1 MEACRLTIR
10 NLQKSFAVPVLRGIH
25 LDVRP
30 GEVHAIVGENGAG
43 KSTLVNLLT
52 GLLPADGGELL
63 LDGEGYLPGNAR
75 DAFSAGVSFAAQE
88 PGLVDT
94 LDVAENIGLRALPQ
108 RCSIIDREAAAK
120 KASSAL
126 ARLDA
131 GHIGPPAKAE
141 DLSLAD
147 CQLVELARAMSAAC
161 RLLILDEPTAALTA
175 QQAASVHRCMAEL
188 AAEGTSV
195 IYISH
200 RLQDVLEVADT
211 VTVLRDGRVVSC
223 LPAAETSAD
232 RLLQEMSGG
241 VLSREG
247 TSVRSSRAA
256 GSLLD
261 VRGLTT
267 DALPDPISLRCA
279 AGEIVGIAGLAGA
292 GKSELLQAMFGL
304 AQRTGGDVVCHLDAA
319 AIRVAN
325 AREAIAAGM
334 GFVAEDRQSMGLF
347 PHLSVL
353 ANIMTPGSAGI
364 GGSLRRTGGCAET
377 AAVGRLVERL
387 AIRCTGAGQP
397 ITELSGGNQQKTL
410 LARWLRMG
418 VKVLLLDEPT
428 RGVDVPTKQAI
439 YDLLFELREQ
449 GKSIVMAS
457 SENEELM
464 TVCDRILVLSNRKP
478 AAELQRGSWSEQA
491 ILSAAF
497 SGFARRGDGAR
508 PEARQ

>member
-1 MEACRLTIR
+1 MQACRLAIR
-10 NLQKSFAVPVLRGIH
+10 NLQKSFAVPVLRGID
-25 LDVRP
+25 LDIRP

-43 KSTLVNLLT
+43 KTTLVNLLT
-52 GLLPADGGELL
+52 GLLPADDGELL

-88 PGLVDT
+88 LALVDT

-120 KASSAL
+120 HASSAL
-126 ARLDA
+126 ARLGA
-131 GHIGPPAKAE
+131 GHLETQMKAG

-147 CQLVELARAMSAAC
+147 RQLVELARAMSADC
-161 RLLILDEPTAALTA
+161 HLLILDEPTAALTA

-188 AAEGTSV
+188 VTKGTSV

-200 RLQDVLEVADT
+200 RLQDVLQVADT
-211 VTVLRDGRVVSC
+211 VTVLRDGRVVSS
-223 LPAAETSAD
+223 LPAGETSVA

-241 VLSREG
+241 VLSHEG
-247 TSVRSSRAA
+247 TSVRMSRAA
-256 GSLLD
+256 GSLLE

-267 DALPDPISLRCA
+267 DALPDPITLHCA
-279 AGEIVGIAGLAGA
+279 AGEILGIAGLAGA
-292 GKSELLQAMFGL
+292 GKSELLLAMFGL
-304 AQRTGGDVVCHLDAA
+304 ERKTGGDVLCPVGEGA
-319 AIRVAN
+319 VS
-325 AREAIAAGM
+325 IASAGQAVKAGV

-353 ANIMTPGSAGI
+353 ANVMTPGATGI
-364 GGSLRRTGGCAET
+364 VGTMRTTGGVGERR
-377 AAVGRLVERL
+377 AVGQLIERL
-387 AIRCTGAGQP
+387 AIRCTGADQP
-397 ITELSGGNQQKTL
+397 VTELSGGNQQKTL

-418 VKVLLLDEPT
+418 ANVLLLDEPT
-428 RGVDVPTKQAI
+428 RGVDVATKQAI

-449 GKSIVMAS
+449 GKSIVVAS

-497 SGFARRGDGAR
+497 SGFARRDDHAM
-508 PEARQ
+508 PETRQ